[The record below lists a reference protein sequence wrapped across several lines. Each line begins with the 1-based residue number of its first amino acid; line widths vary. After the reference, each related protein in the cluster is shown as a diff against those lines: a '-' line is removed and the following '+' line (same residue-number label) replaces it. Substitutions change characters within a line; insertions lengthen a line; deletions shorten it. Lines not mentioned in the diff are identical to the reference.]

1 LRRVAHDAVEAG
13 AGAVAERAQLARE
26 IVALLPGEKRHVAG
40 AGERRAMADVAAVA
54 GDQLLRL
61 GDHAGI
67 GGAVGRRR
75 LPGREEGG
83 EVVEIG
89 AKVRSF
95 KKGDLV
101 TRPVAIW
108 PGTARDG
115 LFSGW
120 GGYAEYGIVRDRI
133 AMAADGDAS
142 LERDYTA
149 LRENVVPAGMSVK
162 EACAALSLAETAS
175 WTWNLPPIANRN
187 VVIAGTGSAGFSI
200 ALWCKFAQAKNVV
213 VLGRRDER
221 LSAACTFGAD
231 AVVNVK
237 RKDPASAVSGILG
250 AKADI
255 FIEAAGAKENL
266 TLGPSLLADGGVFA
280 LYGVFQGMASN
291 IAQFKEI
298 NKDILFMQ
306 PPANEHLAY
315 RWTCDMIRRRLI
327 PLDAFM
333 THSFTIDDYP
343 QAFAALERG
352 EVVKGMI
359 TFA

>member
-1 LRRVAHDAVEAG
+1 MKSLVVTEQHALALRDIPAPAAGPYEAL
-13 AGAVAERAQLARE
+13 VKVRACGICGTTDRE
-26 IVALLPGEKRHVAG
+26 IIKGTQPYQKDYPCV
-40 AGERRAMADVAAVA
+40 
-54 GDQLLRL
+54 L
-61 GDHAGI
+61 GHEAI
-67 GGAVGRRR
+67 
-75 LPGREEGG
+75 G

-142 LERDYTA
+142 LEGDYTA
-149 LRENVVPAGMSVK
+149 LRQNVVPAGTSVR

-175 WTWNLPPIANRN
+175 WTWNVPPVANRN

-221 LSAACTFGAD
+221 LSAARVFGAD
-231 AVVNVK
+231 AVVNV
-237 RKDPASAVSGILG
+237 RRADPASAVSGILG
-250 AKADI
+250 AKVDI

-266 TLGPSLLADGGVFA
+266 TLGPAMLADGGVFA
-280 LYGVFQGMASN
+280 LYGVFQGMESD
-291 IAQFKEI
+291 IARFKEI
-298 NKDILFMQ
+298 NRDILFMQ
-306 PPANEHLAY
+306 LPANEHLAY
-315 RWTCDMIRRRLI
+315 RWTCDMIRRKHI
-327 PLDAFM
+327 PVAAFM
-333 THSFTIDDYP
+333 THSFPVADY
-343 QAFAALERG
+343 QKAFAALERG
-352 EVVKGMI
+352 DVVKGMI